1 MLRKRVKEI
10 VRKAADNL
18 GISHEDAM
26 IAYRGYWLFIKQIIE
41 DMPLDDASEEEF
53 EEMRTSINVTGLGKF
68 HTNYER
74 VQRIKKSNAIINE
87 RTSNKRGKTS
97 S

>member
-1 MLRKRVKEI
+1 
-10 VRKAADNL
+10 
-18 GISHEDAM
+18 
-26 IAYRGYWLFIKQIIE
+26 
-41 DMPLDDASEEEF
+41 MPLDDASEEEF
-53 EEMRTSINVTGLGKF
+53 EEMRTSINITGLGKF

-74 VQRIKKSNAIINE
+74 VQRIKKSNEIINE